1 MTMDSIAT
9 SLVSLPPSVL
19 LAGGALLI
27 PLLPRYFR
35 AAWMILLSILGLAFL
50 WSLPVVQASEF
61 CVVSAT
67 YGNYSLMPYVSDPLG
82 RLFASIFLLVLII
95 GSLYAWSLDDR
106 GESIGTMLYGAS
118 AVGVVLA
125 GDYLTLFVF
134 WELMAIASTWLIWSR
149 REVGSTAV
157 GVRYLIYH
165 LLGGGFL
172 LMGILFQIHSTGSIQ
187 LQPFTEGISWGTM
200 GQDLVSNPSGT
211 LGPLFLLLGV
221 AVNAA
226 VVPLHAWLPDA
237 YAKASWTG
245 SVFMSAL
252 TTKSA
257 IYVMIR
263 LFPGLDI
270 LIVAGLVM
278 AVFGTIYGLLS
289 NNVRQ
294 ILSYSIIAQ
303 LGYMMAA
310 VGVGSEMALNGAAA
324 HAFSHILYKSLLFM
338 CAGAMAVYAGR
349 ATLVEWTD
357 SQDDS
362 MDRGASSHTQQW
374 KEPDHPLP
382 WGLFALYM
390 IGALSISGVPLL
402 SGFISK
408 PMILESLGKAH
419 HEAGLLILI
428 AASIGTFL
436 HTGLKIPYAM
446 WIKPRLDSASGLVD
460 VASQNHDVDDQAS
473 PETDAPLTHKL
484 PLSQWLAMSLGAGL
498 CLLFGLAP
506 DLLYGW
512 LPYPVKFSPFE
523 AYPISESLMTL
534 SGGFFAF
541 VLLRKWL
548 YRPGR
553 VLDLDWIYQ
562 KGGEPLRKVVVDTS
576 WAVFGA
582 VDIVVQRM
590 ASSMTQWFRGE
601 KGTGPTPA
609 QRFNLAQPS
618 IESAIAWIVGTMLV
632 IGLALFL

>member
-1 MTMDSIAT
+1 MDLQAIVL
-9 SLVSLPPSVL
+9 SLVNLPPSII
-19 LAGGALLI
+19 LAVGALLI

-35 AAWMILLSILGLAFL
+35 AAWMILLSILGLVFL
-50 WSLPVVQASEF
+50 WSLPVIQASEYT
-61 CVVSAT
+61 VVSAS
-67 YGNYSLMPYVSDPLG
+67 YGNYNLLPYVSDSLG
-82 RLFASIFLLVLII
+82 RLFATIFLLVLIT

-106 GESIGTMLYGAS
+106 GESLGTMMYGAG
-118 AVGVVLA
+118 AIGVVLA
-125 GDYLTLFVF
+125 GDYLSLFVF

-149 REVGSTAV
+149 RNSDSSAV

-172 LMGILFQIHSTGSIQ
+172 LMGILFQVHSTGSIQ
-187 LQPFTEGISWGTM
+187 IEPFTDGLSWASLLKDITT
-200 GQDLVSNPSGT
+200 SPTTT

-221 AVNAA
+221 GINAA
-226 VVPLHAWLPDA
+226 VVPFHAWLPDA

-270 LIVAGLVM
+270 LLVAGLSM
-278 AVFGTIYGLLS
+278 AIFGTIYGLLS

-310 VGVGSEMALNGAAA
+310 IGVGSEMALNGAAA

-338 CAGAMAVYAGR
+338 CAGAMAFYAGR
-349 ATLVEWTD
+349 STLMEW
-357 SQDDS
+357 
-362 MDRGASSHTQQW
+362 DRSEDGQNHLW
-374 KEPDHPLP
+374 KQPDKPLP
-382 WGLFALYM
+382 WALFFVYM

-408 PMILESLGKAH
+408 PMIIESLGKAH
-419 HEAGLLILI
+419 HETGMLVLI

-446 WIKPRLDSASGLVD
+446 WIKPRLDADTNSYQKEKASMVSSKEQD
-460 VASQNHDVDDQAS
+460 TS
-473 PETDAPLTHKL
+473 L
-484 PLSQWLAMSLGAGL
+484 PLSQWIAMGLGAGL
-498 CLLFGLAP
+498 CLLFGLMP

-534 SGGFFAF
+534 SGGFFGF
-541 VLLRKWL
+541 ILLRKWL
-548 YRPGR
+548 YQPGS
-553 VLDLDWIYQ
+553 VLDLDLLYRH
-562 KGGEPLRKVVVDTS
+562 GGEPLRKLVVDTS
-576 WAVFGA
+576 WAIFGA
-582 VDIVVQRM
+582 ADVLVRQV
-590 ASSMTQWFRGE
+590 ANSMTQWFRGTD
-601 KGTGPTPA
+601 GTGPSKV
-609 QRFNLAQPS
+609 QRFRLAQPS
-618 IESAIAWIVGTMLV
+618 IETAIGWIVGTMFVVGV
-632 IGLALFL
+632 ILLL

>member
-1 MTMDSIAT
+1 
-9 SLVSLPPSVL
+9 
-19 LAGGALLI
+19 
-27 PLLPRYFR
+27 
-35 AAWMILLSILGLAFL
+35 MILLSILGLAFL
-50 WSLPVVQASEF
+50 WSLPAVQASEF
-61 CVVSAT
+61 FVVSAT
-67 YGNYSLMPYVSDPLG
+67 YGDYSLMPYVSDPLG
-82 RLFASIFLLVLII
+82 RLFATIFLMVLIT

-106 GESIGTMLYGAS
+106 GESLGTMLYGAG

-125 GDYLTLFVF
+125 GDYLTLFIF

-165 LLGGGFL
+165 LMGGGFL
-172 LMGILFQIHSTGSIQ
+172 LMGILFQIQSTGSIQ
-187 LQPFTEGISWGTM
+187 LQPFTEGISWGTL
-200 GQDLVSNPSGT
+200 GQDVVSNPSST

-270 LIVAGLVM
+270 LLLAGLVM

-289 NNVRQ
+289 NDVRQ

-349 ATLVEWTD
+349 ATLVEWEGSSRDGAGRDGTGRDHASRD
-357 SQDDS
+357 S
-362 MDRGASSHTQQW
+362 QQW
-374 KEPDHPLP
+374 KQPDHALP

-446 WIKPRLDSASGLVD
+446 WIKPRLDASSHLIDDATQSDD
-460 VASQNHDVDDQAS
+460 VEEETSQDVEALQK
-473 PETDAPLTHKL
+473 HKL

-506 DLLYGW
+506 ELLYGW

-548 YRPGR
+548 YRPGT
-553 VLDLDWIYQ
+553 VLDLDWMYQ
-562 KGGEPLRKVVVDTS
+562 KGGQPLRKVVVDTS
-576 WAVFGA
+576 WSVFGA
-582 VDIVVQRM
+582 VDTVVQRM

-601 KGTGPTPA
+601 EGTGPTPA
-609 QRFNLAQPS
+609 QRFHLAQPS

-632 IGLALFL
+632 VGLALLL

>member
-1 MTMDSIAT
+1 MDLQAIAL
-9 SLVSLPPSVL
+9 SMVNLPPSII

-27 PLLPRYFR
+27 PLLPRYYR

-50 WSLPVVQASEF
+50 WSLPVVQASEY
-61 CVVSAT
+61 CVVSAS

-82 RLFASIFLLVLII
+82 RLFATIFLLVLIT
-95 GSLYAWSLDDR
+95 GSLYAWSLDDP
-106 GESIGTMLYGAS
+106 GESLGTMLYGAG

-125 GDYLTLFVF
+125 GDYLSLFVF

-149 REVGSTAV
+149 RNVDSSAV

-172 LMGILFQIHSTGSIQ
+172 LMGILFQVHSTGSIQ
-187 LQPFTEGISWGTM
+187 LQPFTDGLSWATLL
-200 GQDLVSNPSGT
+200 QDIAASPTTT

-221 AVNAA
+221 GINAA
-226 VVPLHAWLPDA
+226 VVPFHAWLPDA

-263 LFPGLDI
+263 LFPGLDV
-270 LIVAGLVM
+270 LLVAGLVM
-278 AVFGTIYGLLS
+278 AIFGTIYGLLS

-310 VGVGSEMALNGAAA
+310 IGVGSEMALNGAAA

-338 CAGAMAVYAGR
+338 CAGAMAFYAGR
-349 ATLVEWTD
+349 ATLMEWD
-357 SQDDS
+357 RSDD
-362 MDRGASSHTQQW
+362 GQNHPW
-374 KEPDHPLP
+374 KQPDKPLP
-382 WGLFALYM
+382 WALFIVYM
-390 IGALSISGVPLL
+390 VGALSISGVPLL

-408 PMILESLGKAH
+408 PMIIESLGKAH
-419 HEAGLLILI
+419 HEAGMLVLI

-446 WIKPRLDSASGLVD
+446 WIKPRLDAAVHDSQQKEKASNGSSNGQD
-460 VASQNHDVDDQAS
+460 
-473 PETDAPLTHKL
+473 TRL
-484 PLSQWLAMSLGAGL
+484 PMSQWIAMGIGAGL
-498 CLLFGLAP
+498 CLLFGLMP
-506 DLLYGW
+506 ELLYGW

-541 VLLRKWL
+541 VLLRKWI
-548 YRPGR
+548 YQPGS
-553 VLDLDWIYQ
+553 VLDLDLLYRH
-562 KGGEPLRKVVVDTS
+562 GGQPLRRLVVDTS
-576 WAVFGA
+576 WALFGA
-582 VDIVVQRM
+582 VDGLVRQV
-590 ASSMTQWFRGE
+590 ASSMTQWFRGAE
-601 KGTGPTPA
+601 GTGPSKA
-609 QRFNLAQPS
+609 QRFRLAQPS
-618 IESAIAWIVGTMLV
+618 IESAIGWIVGTMV
-632 IGLALFL
+632 IVGIILLL

>member
-1 MTMDSIAT
+1 MTIETMAT
-9 SLVSLPPSVL
+9 SLVNLPPSVL

-35 AAWMILLSILGLAFL
+35 AAWMILLSVLGLAFL
-50 WSLPVVQASEF
+50 WGFPGLDISGY
-61 CVVSAT
+61 CIINVS
-67 YGNYSLMPYVSDPLG
+67 YGSYSLIPCFCDPLG
-82 RLFASIFLLVLII
+82 RLFATIFLLVLIT

-106 GESIGTMLYGAS
+106 GESVGTMLYGAG

-149 REVGSTAV
+149 REEGSTAV

-172 LMGILFQIHSTGSIQ
+172 LMGILFQVHSTGSIQ
-187 LQPFTEGISWGTM
+187 LQPFTEGISWGTL

-270 LIVAGLVM
+270 LLVAGLVM

-357 SQDDS
+357 ASGNS
-362 MDRGASSHTQQW
+362 IDRGAGSHSQQW
-374 KEPDHPLP
+374 KQPDQPLP

-446 WIKPRLDSASGLVD
+446 WIKPRLDIASGLMD
-460 VASQNHDVDDQAS
+460 VHSQNHDVDDQAS
-473 PETDAPLTHKL
+473 PETDAPLKLKL
-484 PLSQWLAMSLGAGL
+484 PLSQWIAMSLGAGL

-548 YRPGR
+548 YRPGT
-553 VLDLDWIYQ
+553 VLDLDWVYQ
-562 KGGEPLRKVVVDTS
+562 KGGEPLRRIVVDTS
-576 WAVFGA
+576 WALFDA

-590 ASSMTQWFRGE
+590 ASTITQWFRGE
-601 KGTGPTPA
+601 EGTGPTPA

>member
-618 IESAIAWIVGTMLV
+618 IESTIAWIVGTMLV

>member
-82 RLFASIFLLVLII
+82 RLFATIFLLVLIT

-187 LQPFTEGISWGTM
+187 LQPFTEGISWGTL

-237 YAKASWTG
+237 YGKASWTG

-270 LIVAGLVM
+270 LLVAGLVM

-618 IESAIAWIVGTMLV
+618 IESTIAWIVGTMLV

>member
-82 RLFASIFLLVLII
+82 RLFATIFLLVLIT

-187 LQPFTEGISWGTM
+187 LQPFTEGISWGTL

-374 KEPDHPLP
+374 KQPDHPLP

>member
-357 SQDDS
+357 SQDDRI
-362 MDRGASSHTQQW
+362 DRGTSSHTQQW

>member
-1 MTMDSIAT
+1 MTMDSMAT

-82 RLFASIFLLVLII
+82 RLFATIFLLVLIT

-106 GESIGTMLYGAS
+106 GESIGTMLYGAG

-187 LQPFTEGISWGTM
+187 LQPFTEGISWGTL
-200 GQDLVSNPSGT
+200 GQDLVSNPSGR

-270 LIVAGLVM
+270 LLVAGLVM

-303 LGYMMAA
+303 LGYMIAA

-374 KEPDHPLP
+374 KQPDHPLP

-473 PETDAPLTHKL
+473 PETDATLTHKL

>member
-9 SLVSLPPSVL
+9 SIVNLPPSVL
-19 LAGGALLI
+19 MAGGALLI

-67 YGNYSLMPYVSDPLG
+67 YGDYSLMPYVSDPLG
-82 RLFASIFLLVLII
+82 RLFATIFLMVLIT

-106 GESIGTMLYGAS
+106 GESLGTMLYGAG

-125 GDYLTLFVF
+125 GDYLTLFIF

-165 LLGGGFL
+165 LMGGGFL
-172 LMGILFQIHSTGSIQ
+172 LMGILFQIQSTGSIQ
-187 LQPFTEGISWGTM
+187 LQPFTEGISWETL

-263 LFPGLDI
+263 LFPGLEI
-270 LIVAGLVM
+270 LLLAGLVM

-289 NNVRQ
+289 NDVRQ

-349 ATLVEWTD
+349 ATLVEWAGSSRD
-357 SQDDS
+357 S
-362 MDRGASSHTQQW
+362 QQW
-374 KEPDHPLP
+374 KQPDQPLP

-446 WIKPRLDSASGLVD
+446 WIKPRLDASSHLIDDAKQGDD
-460 VASQNHDVDDQAS
+460 VNEETSQEVEALQN
-473 PETDAPLTHKL
+473 HKL
-484 PLSQWLAMSLGAGL
+484 PLSQWFAMSLGAGL

-506 DLLYGW
+506 ELLYGW

-548 YRPGR
+548 YRPGT
-553 VLDLDWIYQ
+553 VLDLDWMYQ

-576 WAVFGA
+576 WAVFSA
-582 VDIVVQRM
+582 VDVVVQRM
-590 ASSMTQWFRGE
+590 ASSMRQWFRGE
-601 KGTGPTPA
+601 IGTGPTQA
-609 QRFNLAQPS
+609 QRFHLAQPS

-632 IGLALFL
+632 IGLALLL

>member
-1 MTMDSIAT
+1 MTMDSMAT

-106 GESIGTMLYGAS
+106 GESIGTMLYGAG

-618 IESAIAWIVGTMLV
+618 IESTIAWIVGTMLV

>member
-1 MTMDSIAT
+1 MTMDSMAT

-82 RLFASIFLLVLII
+82 RLFATIFLLVLIT

-106 GESIGTMLYGAS
+106 GESIGTMLYGAG

-187 LQPFTEGISWGTM
+187 LQPFTEGVSWGTL

-270 LIVAGLVM
+270 LLVAGLVM

-303 LGYMMAA
+303 LGYMIAA

-374 KEPDHPLP
+374 KQPDHPLP

-473 PETDAPLTHKL
+473 PETDATLTHKL

-632 IGLALFL
+632 IGLALFF

>member
-1 MTMDSIAT
+1 MTIETMAT
-9 SLVSLPPSVL
+9 SLVNLPPSVL

-35 AAWMILLSILGLAFL
+35 AAWMILLSVLGLAFL
-50 WSLPVVQASEF
+50 WTLPVVQASEV
-61 CVVSAT
+61 CVVSTT

-82 RLFASIFLLVLII
+82 RLFATIFLLVLIT

-106 GESIGTMLYGAS
+106 GESVGTMLYGAG

-149 REVGSTAV
+149 REEGSTAV

-172 LMGILFQIHSTGSIQ
+172 LMGVLFQVHSTGSIQ
-187 LQPFTEGISWGTM
+187 LQPFTEGISWGTL

-270 LIVAGLVM
+270 LLVAGLVM

-357 SQDDS
+357 ASGNS
-362 MDRGASSHTQQW
+362 IDRGAGSHSQQW
-374 KEPDHPLP
+374 KQPDQPLP

-446 WIKPRLDSASGLVD
+446 WIKPRLDIASGLLD
-460 VASQNHDVDDQAS
+460 VHSQNHDVDDQAS
-473 PETDAPLTHKL
+473 PETDAPLKHKL
-484 PLSQWLAMSLGAGL
+484 PLSQWIAMSLGAGL

-548 YRPGR
+548 YRPGT
-553 VLDLDWIYQ
+553 VLDLDWVYQ
-562 KGGEPLRKVVVDTS
+562 KGGEPLRRIVVDTS
-576 WAVFGA
+576 WALFDA

-590 ASSMTQWFRGE
+590 ASTITQWFRGE
-601 KGTGPTPA
+601 EGTGPTPA

>member
-1 MTMDSIAT
+1 
-9 SLVSLPPSVL
+9 
-19 LAGGALLI
+19 
-27 PLLPRYFR
+27 
-35 AAWMILLSILGLAFL
+35 MILLSILGLAFL

-82 RLFASIFLLVLII
+82 RLFATIFLLVLIT

-187 LQPFTEGISWGTM
+187 LQPFTEGISWGTL

-270 LIVAGLVM
+270 LLVAGLVM

-374 KEPDHPLP
+374 KQPDHPLP